1 MPIPCLDVVFSGK
14 FLKYPVNDL
23 GSLLRALND
32 SFTLIADSTELATKQ
47 SFQVVK
53 PNNSKSNV
61 FRDLQLVHDFVQK
74 TIHLCITHYPGD
86 DYFDGVIDL
95 SKFRSLKRL
104 EVQRTNIKQ
113 IVGIQPL
120 RSQLQQL
127 VCVRSLQS
135 VVEII
140 THCGGDRS
148 NGFVWNELKTA
159 DFSYNNLNTIDS
171 SLEFAQ
177 YLQHLNLRHNQLVSV
192 EAIKWLPNL
201 KTLDL
206 SYNRLTMVPNFHV
219 ETTKRLQCLN
229 LSNNFLEDLIGV
241 SKLDLLT
248 ELDLSNN
255 CLLDHNA
262 LYPLSALVTLKYLNL
277 YGNPLYYHPKHR
289 LATAQFLHKDTC
301 TVKFILN
308 CESLTKSEK
317 VLTGTHQHN
326 NHCGYV
332 VKYMANSNSRPTPC
346 KDPSLN
352 QTPASSEGSKKNYKS
367 FAIADDEGVGMTSSI
382 TEKSKRVKVRQVVIE
397 CPEQINNGTVAL
409 TESENTTTNL
419 KINKDHLETKKQFNI
434 LRNKYGAGW
443 LQNENAHIVD
453 NVLGLSPSNTT
464 TVNSD
469 TKITPHQILYDYLG
483 EISSTDLNVNTNAI
497 VKKTTYVNLLEEI
510 SSDSLSKNADVSEYI
525 SAFSNIS
532 NDVENKKP
540 VYLTDEEQE
549 VAEPLDI
556 APHLENIY
564 YVNTVDELELSDP
577 ETDEETFI
585 VYTLEKKEPILLTV
599 SPNCIREKDASNHKS
614 IMTKAKWSL
623 KILESCD
630 RIKSNMLRINFDT
643 VKMDK
648 KERVY
653 TIEEQSCQELEK
665 KLRAILSKRNLFEM
679 NQKVYRCINCNCQFS
694 KENSLNNHRKQGVFC
709 PDCKSTFVTEI
720 HNLPPSLNKTSTTTP
735 KFVQEI
741 AVEVI
746 NMEIKKKESP
756 MFSISSTHEEKRD
769 SMGEPDNSMH
779 GSDARGPSRLTAN
792 NKFSRSLMQSLQQ
805 SSINS
810 LNESSSC
817 SKISHSQ
824 GSFDSNQSVVGSS
837 AADRENDFKSNCE
850 SDVDII
856 SNPSQSSIEV
866 IDHIHTSRKNSE
878 DRRIS
883 QSSNLEIITD
893 CFNYSEC
900 QEDAKFLQSDKNKI
914 VEETKNKIPSEQ
926 ILLTESSSSGSV
938 TDSVCTT
945 YDQRNLTPA
954 KVLLDERKNVPKIQ
968 LPVEETIKKEE
979 SKFSTMFGGL
989 LQSTNMLM
997 SRTTQRFVESEL
1009 SSLQCEKYNFNYTD
1023 FSDVDHRLKFYFYQ
1037 MKFEEQSEHF
1047 KWIVKGKLYN
1057 ENTGTIIDGIVV
1069 MSTLKCYVMEEFGP
1083 ENDNV
1088 SKWLRPVVSV
1098 TADRLESIRLLPWK
1112 VGISFAL
1119 RDWGNFLLLLQ
1130 DILRTDSLL
1139 FYFTTNALP
1148 DQCKLDY
1155 TISEKVLNRLAN
1167 TVENEKLNMFS
1178 LLNSCEVNLH
1188 DKVETFIMPGLFT
1201 TNSRLFLS
1209 ATNPSWL
1216 TPTTDVA
1223 IEVGLT
1229 QFMSNLV
1236 EVERPEENIFSL
1248 HFHDETKN
1256 ITELWKCRFETKE
1269 NAESCLNA
1277 IGQSWEKL
1285 FGVSLFNN

>member
-1 MPIPCLDVVFSGK
+1 MDPQKITELANLLRNSGDK
-14 FLKYPVNDL
+14 VLNSEFKLTL
-23 GSLLRALND
+23 TGSLLRALND

-779 GSDARGPSRLTAN
+779 GSD
-792 NKFSRSLMQSLQQ
+792 
-805 SSINS
+805 
-810 LNESSSC
+810 
-817 SKISHSQ
+817 
-824 GSFDSNQSVVGSS
+824 
-837 AADRENDFKSNCE
+837 
-850 SDVDII
+850 
-856 SNPSQSSIEV
+856 
-866 IDHIHTSRKNSE
+866 
-878 DRRIS
+878 
-883 QSSNLEIITD
+883 
-893 CFNYSEC
+893 
-900 QEDAKFLQSDKNKI
+900 
-914 VEETKNKIPSEQ
+914 
-926 ILLTESSSSGSV
+926 
-938 TDSVCTT
+938 
-945 YDQRNLTPA
+945 
-954 KVLLDERKNVPKIQ
+954 
-968 LPVEETIKKEE
+968 
-979 SKFSTMFGGL
+979 GL